1 MNRPVY
7 DSKGG
12 NKSRVILLLVLAVI
26 LIVAA
31 IYFFVLSGAE
41 HEGVQVTIS
50 GTTGRLGGGPM
61 FTEEG
66 QNMLKIVS
74 LVCVLIGALCAD
86 LAAWEA
92 SCWLKVYPD
101 HIECQPVSLGLK
113 KETLSIPVSQIAS
126 VSFNS
131 KTGYV
136 TVLSGG
142 RAYKIACPRP
152 EEAFRQIDALR
163 IH

>member
-50 GTTGRLGGGPM
+50 GTTGRLGGGRCL
-61 FTEEG
+61 
-66 QNMLKIVS
+66 QRK
-74 LVCVLIGALCAD
+74 D
-86 LAAWEA
+86 
-92 SCWLKVYPD
+92 
-101 HIECQPVSLGLK
+101 
-113 KETLSIPVSQIAS
+113 
-126 VSFNS
+126 
-131 KTGYV
+131 
-136 TVLSGG
+136 
-142 RAYKIACPRP
+142 
-152 EEAFRQIDALR
+152 R
-163 IH
+163 IC

>member
-50 GTTGRLGGGPM
+50 EQQEDWAVVRCL
-61 FTEEG
+61 
-66 QNMLKIVS
+66 QRK
-74 LVCVLIGALCAD
+74 D
-86 LAAWEA
+86 
-92 SCWLKVYPD
+92 
-101 HIECQPVSLGLK
+101 
-113 KETLSIPVSQIAS
+113 
-126 VSFNS
+126 
-131 KTGYV
+131 
-136 TVLSGG
+136 
-142 RAYKIACPRP
+142 
-152 EEAFRQIDALR
+152 R
-163 IH
+163 IC